1 MKQTRLRAI
10 VAALALSFGST
21 QAAPEA
27 EPAHPASAPA
37 APSASARVQ
46 FPEIPLR
53 RDAAAGESGASIAWA
68 VLFLAVV
75 AGAGFVLVRRGGV
88 AGLRPGAG
96 WPRCGTSSAG
106 RPVSLGRT
114 ALTQQASV
122 HVIEWKGEE
131 LLLGCTSH
139 SVTLLAR
146 APAAPA
152 ALGKTSDGAGAGT

>member
-1 MKQTRLRAI
+1 MTQARLQAI
-10 VAALALSFGST
+10 VAALAFSFGCA
-21 QAAPEA
+21 QAAPEV
-27 EPAHPASAPA
+27 EPAHQAGA
-37 APSASARVQ
+37 AASARVQ
-46 FPEIPLR
+46 FPELPLR
-53 RDAAAGESGASIAWA
+53 RDAAPGESTAASIAWA

-75 AGAGFVLVRRGGV
+75 AGAGFVLVRRGGI

-96 WPRCGTSSAG
+96 WPRPGTSNAG

-139 SVTLLAR
+139 SVALLAR
-146 APAAPA
+146 APAAPTA
-152 ALGKTSDGAGAGT
+152 SGKTGDGAGAGT

>member
-1 MKQTRLRAI
+1 MKQTGLRAI
-10 VAALALSFGST
+10 VAALAFSFSCT

-27 EPAHPASAPA
+27 EPAHSASAPA
-37 APSASARVQ
+37 SSRVQ
-46 FPEIPLR
+46 FPELPLR
-53 RDAAAGESGASIAWA
+53 RDAAAGESAVASIAWA
-68 VLFLAVV
+68 ALFLAIV
-75 AGAGFVLVRRGGV
+75 AGAGVFLVRRGGV
-88 AGLRPGAG
+88 AGLRPSAG
-96 WPRCGTSSAG
+96 WPRAGTSNAG

-114 ALTQQASV
+114 GLTQQASV

-152 ALGKTSDGAGAGT
+152 ALGKTSDGAGAGK

>member
-10 VAALALSFGST
+10 VAALALSFGCT
-21 QAAPEA
+21 QAASDA

-37 APSASARVQ
+37 SARVQ
-46 FPEIPLR
+46 FPELPLR
-53 RDAAAGESGASIAWA
+53 RDAAAGESAAASIAWA

-75 AGAGFVLVRRGGV
+75 AGAGFILVRKGGV

-96 WPRCGTSSAG
+96 WPRAGASNAG

-152 ALGKTSDGAGAGT
+152 ALGKTSDGAGTGT